1 MKYSYVNRKCE
12 LEDFNF
18 DLPSEEI
25 SEGVHSPLMLVY
37 KTPHLAESLSSSIV
51 HSDDI
56 GGEIYEESGEELH
69 SDQHGEEPSSLV
81 MYFKTIHRIPLL
93 SEAEERG
100 LAKRIKDSE
109 TECKH
114 LVIQWQH
121 LFKNEFLGMFSATRK
136 KKIRD
141 ILQLRNGSFHL
152 FDDLVQLER
161 ERKKIIRALKR
172 QAPGFKTHE
181 RFQEELYKVEA
192 EISKCMANISLSK
205 SINNRLIK
213 NLKRVPHSKK
223 DAEKRQSVEQELR
236 SILKETGELSEEIK
250 ELKKELVHAN
260 QRLVICIAKKY
271 AHHDLTLPDLI
282 QEGNLG
288 LIRAIDT
295 YDYRRGHRFITYATW
310 WIRQAIIRALDCQS
324 RTIRTP
330 VHINEKFKKI
340 TKISHQL
347 LQEYK
352 GKPSLENIAKETN
365 TPLESIEKVIKC
377 FNDTISLDT
386 CIDKGGNDVT
396 TPPLG
401 YPMLS
406 TLGKVISSDL
416 SQHIDLMLSDLTL
429 REREIVKLRFGIGV
443 IHDHTLEEIGEKFH
457 LSRERIRQILE
468 RALDKLRNP
477 KHMIQLKD
485 FVDFN

>member
-12 LEDFNF
+12 PEDCNL
-18 DLPSEEI
+18 DMSAEEI
-25 SEGVHSPLMLVY
+25 SEDDYPQSKLIDKTTSSPPSVHKGEGLY
-37 KTPHLAESLSSSIV
+37 TESHDGI
-51 HSDDI
+51 
-56 GGEIYEESGEELH
+56 
-69 SDQHGEEPSSLV
+69 QSSLII
-81 MYFKTIHRIPLL
+81 YFKAIRRFPLL
-93 SEAEERG
+93 NEETEKDVAQRLKECEERC
-100 LAKRIKDSE
+100 
-109 TECKH
+109 TH
-114 LVIQWQH
+114 LVIQWRD
-121 LFKNEFLGMFSATRK
+121 LFKNEFLKIFTATHK
-136 KKIRD
+136 KEMNKR
-141 ILQLRNGSFHL
+141 LTLFNGYFHL
-152 FDDLVQLER
+152 FDNLAKLEK
-161 ERKKIIRALKR
+161 ERKDISGALKR
-172 QAPGFKTHE
+172 RAHSFTP
-181 RFQEELYKVEA
+181 REELKERLYTVNA
-192 EISKCMANISLSK
+192 EISKCVVKISLSIGIVHRTIN
-205 SINNRLIK
+205 SIKEIPHNKKHTNERRRVEDALRK
-213 NLKRVPHSKK
+213 TLEEMSALLK
-223 DAEKRQSVEQELR
+223 DM
-236 SILKETGELSEEIK
+236 K

-271 AHHDLTLPDLI
+271 AHHDIILPDLI

-288 LIRAIDT
+288 LMRAIDT

-386 CIDKGGNDVT
+386 CIDEGGNGVT

-401 YPMLS
+401 YPKLS
-406 TLGKVISSDL
+406 ILGKVISSDL
-416 SQHIDLMLSDLTL
+416 SQHIGLMLSDLTL
-429 REREIVKLRFGIGV
+429 RERDIVKLRFGIGA
-443 IHDHTLEEIGEKFH
+443 IHDHTLEEIGEKFN

-468 RALDKLRNP
+468 GALDKLRNH

-485 FVDFN
+485 FIDFN

>member
-1 MKYSYVNRKCE
+1 
-12 LEDFNF
+12 
-18 DLPSEEI
+18 
-25 SEGVHSPLMLVY
+25 
-37 KTPHLAESLSSSIV
+37 
-51 HSDDI
+51 
-56 GGEIYEESGEELH
+56 
-69 SDQHGEEPSSLV
+69 
-81 MYFKTIHRIPLL
+81 
-93 SEAEERG
+93 
-100 LAKRIKDSE
+100 LAKKIEKGDVE
-109 TECKH
+109 
-114 LVIQWQH
+114 
-121 LFKNEFLGMFSATRK
+121 AK
-136 KKIRD
+136 KK
-141 ILQLRNGSFHL
+141 LAG
-152 FDDLVQLER
+152 
-161 ERKKIIRALKR
+161 
-172 QAPGFKTHE
+172 
-181 RFQEELYKVEA
+181 
-192 EISKCMANISLSK
+192 ANF
-205 SINNRLIK
+205 
-213 NLKRVPHSKK
+213 
-223 DAEKRQSVEQELR
+223 
-236 SILKETGELSEEIK
+236 
-250 ELKKELVHAN
+250 
-260 QRLVICIAKKY
+260 RLVVSIAKRY
-271 AHHDLTLPDLI
+271 VGRSPNLTLLDLI

-295 YDYRRGHRFITYATW
+295 YDYRRGHRFISYATW